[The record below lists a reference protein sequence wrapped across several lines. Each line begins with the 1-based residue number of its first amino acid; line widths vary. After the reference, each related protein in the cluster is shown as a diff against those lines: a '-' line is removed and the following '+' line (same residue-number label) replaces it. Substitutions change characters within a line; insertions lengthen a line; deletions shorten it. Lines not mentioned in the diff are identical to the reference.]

1 MLGKLINLAW
11 RNIWRNK
18 RRAII
23 TSLSI
28 VASLFFVL
36 IMRQMQLWSYDYNI
50 KNSVSNYVGYIQITD
65 STYIDE
71 KIIDNS
77 IDASAI
83 QTELITSI
91 EHVNGVYP
99 RMQSGALVSTG
110 IKSKFAGIMGIRPET
125 DNKVLKLQRKLT
137 EGELLSDKDSDILI
151 TEKMAKYYRV
161 HVGDTLVLI
170 GQGFQG
176 YTAAGLYN
184 IKGIIRF
191 SVGDLSNMLFMTL
204 SESQRFLSAPNRFTH
219 YLINI
224 EDSKH
229 LNKVANQVKQLVHNK
244 PMKARTWEEVLPG
257 LKQGLELDSNSGLL
271 IVGILYMIVAFGMF
285 GTIIMLYNERLFEFG
300 ILNAIGMHKKTLIF
314 VTQIELIIL
323 TIIGIIIGNIV
334 SLPFL
339 FYFNANPI
347 ELKGNT
353 AKGMIEQGFEPYL
366 GSGLYPEV
374 FINNSLLILVISFF
388 ATLYIVSKLWKL
400 NTLDAMH
407 QN

>member
-1 MLGKLINLAW
+1 MLLKLINLAW

-36 IMRQMQLWSYDYNI
+36 IMRQMQLWTYDYNI

-65 STYIDE
+65 SIYIDE

-77 IDASAI
+77 IDASTI
-83 QTELITSI
+83 QTASIEAI
-91 EHVNGVYP
+91 EHVSSINP
-99 RMQSGALVSTG
+99 RVQSGALVSTG

-125 DNKVLKLQRKLT
+125 DNEILKLQRKLA
-137 EGELLSDKDSDILI
+137 EGQLLDDDDSDILI
-151 TEKMAKYYRV
+151 TEKMAKYYQV

-176 YTAAGLYN
+176 YTAAGLYK

-191 SVGDLSNMLFMTL
+191 SAGDLSTMLFMTL
-204 SESQRFLSAPNRFTH
+204 PESQRFLSAPNRFTH

-224 EDSKH
+224 EDSKY
-229 LNKVANQVKQLVHNK
+229 LNTVASEVKELLHDK
-244 PMKARTWEEVLPG
+244 PLKARTWEEVLPG

-300 ILNAIGMHKKTLIF
+300 ILNAVGMHKKTLIF

-323 TIIGIIIGNIV
+323 TIIGIIVGNLV

-339 FYFNANPI
+339 IHFNEHPI

-353 AKGMIEQGFEPYL
+353 AKGIIEQGFDPYL
-366 GSGLYPEV
+366 GTGLYPEV
-374 FINNSLLILVISFF
+374 FVNNSVLILFIGFL
-388 ATLYIVSKLWKL
+388 ATMYIVLKLWKL
-400 NTLDAMH
+400 NPLEAMRH
-407 QN
+407 N

>member
-1 MLGKLINLAW
+1 MLIKLINLAW

-36 IMRQMQLWSYDYNI
+36 FMRQMQLWSYDYNI
-50 KNSVSNYVGYIQITD
+50 KNMVSNYVGYIQITD

-77 IDASAI
+77 IDVSSI
-83 QTELITSI
+83 QTALITSL
-91 EHVNGVYP
+91 EHVSGVYP

-125 DNKVLKLQRKLT
+125 DNEVLKLQRKLT
-137 EGELLSDKDSDILI
+137 EGDLLSENDSDILI
-151 TEKMAKYYRV
+151 TEKMAKYYQV

-176 YTAAGLYN
+176 YSAAGLYN

-191 SVGDLSNMLFMTL
+191 STGDLSNMLFMTL

-224 EDSKH
+224 DDSKH
-229 LNKVANQVKQLVHNK
+229 LNKVSNEVKALLQNK
-244 PMKARTWEEVLPG
+244 SVKARTWEEVLPG

-300 ILNAIGMHKKTLIF
+300 ILNAIGMHKKTLIL
-314 VTQIELIIL
+314 VTQIELTL
-323 TIIGIIIGNIV
+323 LALIGIVVGNLI
-334 SLPFL
+334 SLPVL
-339 FYFNANPI
+339 LHFNANPI

-353 AKGMIEQGFEPYL
+353 AKGMMEQGFEPYL
-366 GSGLYPEV
+366 GTGLYPEV
-374 FINNSLLILVISFF
+374 FVNNSLLILFISFL
-388 ATLYIVSKLWKL
+388 ASLYIVTKLWKL
-400 NTLDAMH
+400 NPLEAMRH
-407 QN
+407 N

>member
-1 MLGKLINLAW
+1 MLKKLINLAW

-28 VASLFFVL
+28 IASLFFVL

-50 KNSVSNYVGYIQITD
+50 KNSVSNYIGYIQITD

-77 IDASAI
+77 LDASAI
-83 QTELITSI
+83 QTAAITSM
-91 EHVNGVYP
+91 EHVSGVYP

-125 DNKVLKLQRKLT
+125 DNEVLKLQRKLT

-151 TEKMAKYYRV
+151 TEKMAKFYQV

-204 SESQRFLSAPNRFTH
+204 PESQHFLSAPNRFTH

-224 EDSKH
+224 DESEY
-229 LNKVANQVKQLVHNK
+229 LEEVANQVHQLIQNK
-244 PMKARTWEEVLPG
+244 PLKARTWEEVLPG
-257 LKQGLELDSNSGLL
+257 LKQGMELDSNSGLL

-285 GTIIMLYNERLFEFG
+285 GTIIMLYNERQFEFG
-300 ILNAIGMHKKTLIF
+300 ILNAIGMHKNTLIF

-323 TIIGIIIGNIV
+323 TLIGILIGNVV
-334 SLPFL
+334 SLPL
-339 FYFNANPI
+339 LIHFNENPI

-353 AKGMIEQGFEPYL
+353 AQGMIEQGFDPLL
-366 GSGLYPEV
+366 GTGLYPQV
-374 FINNSLLILVISFF
+374 FVNNSLIILVISLLASF
-388 ATLYIVSKLWKL
+388 YIVSKLSKL
-400 NTLDAMH
+400 NPLDSMR